1 MLTFFTK
8 NLGWRIQFT
17 LSLFVFITAV
27 PIGLIWYT
35 SSEQILF
42 KTIEKLYHHS
52 SEVIKSQLDDFFTEA
67 KTVYEHQSRLNIN
80 LAETIN
86 DREKLLAHIA
96 NILNHHHDIDYYY
109 FANNK
114 GALLSLG
121 KNQDTQYIRLESD
134 QPSVG
139 PISSYKADF
148 NGNGE
153 HILNQKAFFDPR
165 ARDWYQRALE
175 KNQPV
180 WSNIYP
186 GAIENIL
193 GISLSKVLKDTD
205 GNVLGVWGLDL
216 TLNSVTQ
223 QLKKSKLSPNSTVLL
238 MNTRGEIIASTND
251 KHAPKDGQLLN
262 VASGQTPLL
271 QTIWPT
277 VSPAEYYKNNSAYQF
292 RYEGEQWVCFT
303 SYYPL
308 SDNRDIL
315 VLFITPISD
324 FTSEFIEAKHFAI
337 IITVLLIGIAI
348 YYGSY
353 GTKYILTPIIRL
365 THSAEAISQG
375 KWNQQIHLE
384 RQDELGQLARSFN
397 KMIEHLK
404 SYIDQLNT
412 HQDETARLNAL
423 LEKQNQKLE
432 ERVQARTRSLTE
444 ANQKL
449 QQLAYY
455 DPLTNVANRRYFWDE
470 FERQLHQPT
479 GPAESPL
486 HRGWLFILDIDN
498 FKQFNDQYGHVVGDD
513 ALKYFSHVCTS
524 CLSDQDMIGRIG
536 GEEFAIWSNVIHQ
549 AEAQAIA
556 DAILSALSLQ
566 PLFETEHNEAI
577 TISASIGV
585 IPCQYG
591 DKNCYARAD
600 KQLYKAKASGKNQ
613 VCINTHRC

>member
-27 PIGLIWYT
+27 PIGLIWYK
-35 SSEQILF
+35 SSEQVLI

-52 SEVIKSQLDDFFTEA
+52 SEVIKSQLDEFFTEA
-67 KTVYEHQSRLNIN
+67 NTVYAHQARLGID
-80 LAETIN
+80 LAETIT
-86 DREKLLAHIA
+86 DRDNLLEHIA
-96 NILNHHHDIDYYY
+96 NILNHHHDIDYFY
-109 FANNK
+109 FANNE

-121 KNQDTQYIRLESD
+121 KVQKTQFIRLESD
-134 QPSVG
+134 QPSAG
-139 PISSYKADF
+139 PISSYNADF

-153 HILNQKAFFDPR
+153 HIINQNAFFDPR
-165 ARDWYQRALE
+165 TRDWYLRALE
-175 KNQPV
+175 HEQPV
-180 WSNIYP
+180 WSDIYL

-205 GNVLGVWGLDL
+205 GKVLGVWGLDL

-223 QLKKSKLSPNSTVLL
+223 ELHKSKLSPNSTVLL
-238 MNTRGEIIASTND
+238 MDVNGEIIASTND
-251 KHAPKDGQLLN
+251 KHAPKDGKLLN

-277 VSPAEYYKNNSAYQF
+277 VSPAEYYKNTSAYQF
-292 RYEGEQWVCFT
+292 RYQGEQWVCFT

-308 SDNRDIL
+308 SDSRDIL
-315 VLFITPISD
+315 MLFITPVSD

-337 IITVLLIGIAI
+337 IITVLLVGIAI

-375 KWNQQIHLE
+375 KWNQQIHLD

-397 KMIEHLK
+397 KMVEHLK

-423 LEKQNQKLE
+423 LEKQNLKLE
-432 ERVQARTRSLTE
+432 ERVQARTLSLTE

-498 FKQFNDQYGHVVGDD
+498 FKQFNDKYGHVVGDD
-513 ALKYFSHVCTS
+513 ALKHFSDVCTS
-524 CLSDQDMIGRIG
+524 CLSDQDMIGRVG
-536 GEEFAIWSNVIHQ
+536 GEEFAIWSNVILQ
-549 AEAQAIA
+549 TEAQAIA
-556 DAILSALSLQ
+556 DAILYALSSQ
-566 PLFETEHNEAI
+566 ALFKTENNEAI

-600 KQLYKAKASGKNQ
+600 KQLYKAKAAGKSQ
-613 VCINTHRC
+613 VCMNTDRH